1 MARFGPG
8 ADQAPGVDELIA
20 LDAEVRAAF
29 GPGCRPTM
37 TAAVQSVI
45 TIVIFFGML
54 GGLVVIHELGHFV
67 TARLAGVR
75 VLEFGIGFPPRAKV
89 LRSKGETLYTLNWL
103 PIGGF
108 VRLEGEDG
116 DSDDPR
122 SFVRAALPI
131 KLVILV
137 AGVAMNIVLAFV
149 IFFAISALANPTWG
163 LTISEVKPGSPAAT
177 AGLVVG
183 DQVLTLDGEV
193 FDGFKDP
200 GLALRDRAGQTVQLG
215 VVHADGTAPDDHG
228 HPPPAGGHHG
238 DERCPGDRLRTD
250 DPLRPEPARDR
261 GRDGREPDRRS
272 ADAHLGTASAS
283 VADSIVN
290 RPTQAPP
297 VVGPIGIAS
306 QVGDVFWQLG
316 PVFTLYLA
324 GILSANLAL
333 VNILPFPPLDGGRIA
348 VLLLKRVAGER
359 ISLRAE
365 RLTYLVGFAFLMVFL
380 AWISFFDITA
390 PGRGR

>member
-1 MARFGPG
+1 
-8 ADQAPGVDELIA
+8 
-20 LDAEVRAAF
+20 
-29 GPGCRPTM
+29 M

-54 GGLVVIHELGHFV
+54 GALVVIHELGHFV

-89 LRSKGETLYTLNWL
+89 LRSEGETLWTLNWL

-122 SFVRAALPI
+122 SFVRAKLPT
-131 KLVILV
+131 KVVILV
-137 AGVAMNIVLAFV
+137 AGVVMNIVLAFV

-163 LTISEVKPGSPAAT
+163 LTIREVKPDSPAAT

-183 DQVLTLDGEV
+183 DEVLTLDGV
-193 FDGFKDP
+193 PFDGFKDP
-200 GLALRDRAGQTVQLG
+200 GLALRDRAGQTVDLG
-215 VVHADGTAPDDHG
+215 VVHADGRRETISAT
-228 HPPPAGGHHG
+228 
-238 DERCPGDRLRTD
+238 LR
-250 DPLRPEPARDR
+250 RPEDITVTSGALGIAF
-261 GRDGREPDRRS
+261 GRAINYVQNSPGAALGMAATRTGEALTLIWDG
-272 ADAHLGTASAS
+272 LGKL
-283 VADSIVN
+283 ADSIVN

-297 VVGPIGIAS
+297 VTGPIGIAS

-348 VLLLKRVAGER
+348 VLLIKKVAGER

-390 PGRGR
+390 PGRGQ